1 MSTISSQADA
11 DRAAIRAGDAGNFS
25 LPMPEEASRRLASGW
40 LWLGVASLLGAGF
53 FAILLVLSRTPYVQ
67 DVFPWVDFFH
77 TALVVHVDLSVI
89 VWFLA
94 FAGVLW
100 SLNASSRGL
109 LAGQLALV
117 LAALGTALIVAAPFV
132 GAGNPLMSNYVP
144 VLRSPL
150 FLTGL
155 VVLAQGIALLVV
167 RSFVFSIPI
176 GGQAQG
182 SGALRFGLNA
192 AAVATVFALVA
203 FGWSFAQLP
212 TELPAEQYYE
222 LLFWGGGHVLQF
234 AYTLLLLIGW
244 LWLASASG
252 VRVAIGPRMALIF
265 FLIALAPVFA
275 TPFIYLMHD
284 ALASSHTQAFTTLM
298 KVGGSLASLPLGL
311 AVAYALATAPRSEPE
326 TRPLRAAL
334 LCSVVLFAVGGG
346 ISFMIEGSNT
356 IITAH
361 YHGTGGAISLAF
373 MGLAFLLL
381 PQLGY
386 RTPELKLAR
395 WQPYV
400 YGAGQLLH
408 IIGLLWS
415 GGYGVQRKVAGA
427 AQELT
432 TLGQKAGMGL
442 MGLGGLI
449 AIIGGLMF
457 LIIVLR
463 AMWGGARR

>member
-1 MSTISSQADA
+1 M
-11 DRAAIRAGDAGNFS
+11 
-25 LPMPEEASRRLASGW
+25 
-40 LWLGVASLLGAGF
+40 ASLLGAGF

-109 LAGQLALV
+109 LAGQLALA

-234 AYTLLLLIGW
+234 AYTLLLLIGCANLANLLLARSAARRHEVGW

-311 AVAYALATAPRSEPE
+311 AVAYALATAPRSEPG